1 MRRLCEARGA
11 VPPSSFDKRWGS
23 SLRWASVTLKI
34 ISAFGLVALVGF
46 AWLMSEKKRLFP
58 WRTVLWGVALQFLVA
73 VFVLHTE
80 AGLKFFN
87 GCQRLVDRF
96 IGFADE
102 GNRLVFGPL
111 ARPDV
116 LGRALGPE
124 NTFLFVITITG
135 TIILVSAAST
145 LLYHYGILQL
155 VVRGLAWVM
164 RRVMGTSG
172 SETLATAAN
181 IFMGQT
187 EAPLVIRP
195 YLARM
200 TRSELNCLMIGGFA
214 NIAGG
219 VLAVY
224 SGLLKIP
231 AGHLITQSVMS
242 APAALLIAKV
252 LLPET
257 EKSETSGGAMARIE
271 RETLNGIDALCVGAG
286 EGMKLAINVVAML
299 IAFTAIVAAANWLLG
314 HCVSPLGWHTEKPL
328 QEFLGYLNAP
338 FAWLM
343 GIPAKD
349 CLAVGQILGER
360 IVLNEFFGYLSLSA
374 QKSAL
379 DERSYTLAT
388 YALCGFA
395 NLGSVAIQ
403 IGGIGALVPARRP
416 DLVRLGL
423 RAMVGGVLAC
433 YMTACIAGVL
443 L

>member
-1 MRRLCEARGA
+1 M
-11 VPPSSFDKRWGS
+11 
-23 SLRWASVTLKI
+23 TLKF
-34 ISAFGLVALVGF
+34 ISAFGLIAIVGL
-46 AWLMSEKKRLFP
+46 AWLLSENRRRFP
-58 WRTVLWGVALQFLVA
+58 WRIVIWGVALQFA
-73 VFVLHTE
+73 VGLFVLRTDL
-80 AGLKFFN
+80 GLRFFN
-87 GCQRLVDRF
+87 GCQSFVDRF
-96 IGFADE
+96 IAFADE

-111 ARPDV
+111 AKPDV
-116 LGRALGPE
+116 LAKALGPE
-124 NTFLFVITITG
+124 NTFLFAITVTG
-135 TIILVSAAST
+135 TIILVAAVSS
-145 LLYHYGILQL
+145 LLYHYGVLQL
-155 VVRGLAWVM
+155 VVRGMAFVM

-172 SETLATAAN
+172 SETLAAAAN

-195 YLARM
+195 YLAGM

-224 SGLLKIP
+224 SGMLKIP

-252 LLPET
+252 LVPET
-257 EKSETSGGAMARIE
+257 QTSETAGGAHAKIE
-271 RETLNGIDALCVGAG
+271 RESLNGIDAICIGAG
-286 EGMKLAINVVAML
+286 DGMKLAINVAAML
-299 IAFTAIVAAANWLLG
+299 IAFTAVVAAANWLLG
-314 HCVSPLGWHTEKPL
+314 NLVGSIGWQTAQPL

-338 FAWLM
+338 FAWLI
-343 GIPAKD
+343 GVPFKD

-360 IVLNEFFGYLSLSA
+360 IVLNEFFGYITLSA
-374 QKSAL
+374 KKTVL
-379 DERSYTLAT
+379 DERSYILAS

-395 NLGSVAIQ
+395 NLASVAIQ

-423 RAMVGGVLAC
+423 KAMFGGLLAC
-433 YMTACIAGVL
+433 YMTACVAGVL

>member
-1 MRRLCEARGA
+1 MR
-11 VPPSSFDKRWGS
+11 
-23 SLRWASVTLKI
+23 LKL
-34 ISAFGLVALVGF
+34 ISAFGLITIVAL
-46 AWLMSEKKRLFP
+46 AWLLSEKKRLFP
-58 WRTVLWGVALQFLVA
+58 WRTVLWGVALQFAIGL
-73 VFVLHTE
+73 FVLRTD
-80 AGLKFFN
+80 AGLSFFN
-87 GCQRLVDRF
+87 GCQRAVDRF

-111 ARPDV
+111 AKPDV
-116 LGRALGPE
+116 LGKALGPE
-124 NTFLFVITITG
+124 NTFLFVITVTG
-135 TIILVSAAST
+135 TIILVSAVST

-155 VVRGLAWVM
+155 IVRGMAWVM

-172 SETLATAAN
+172 SETLAAAAN

-187 EAPLVIRP
+187 EAPLVVRP
-195 YLARM
+195 YLAGM

-224 SGLLKIP
+224 SGMLKIP

-257 EKSETSGGAMARIE
+257 EPSETSGGATAKIPP
-271 RETLNGIDALCVGAG
+271 ETINGMDAVCVGAS
-286 EGMKLAINVVAML
+286 EGMKLAINVMAML
-299 IAFTAIVAAANWLLG
+299 IAFTAVVAAANWLLG
-314 HCVSPLGWHTEKPL
+314 YLVSLLGWHTGKPL

-338 FAWLM
+338 FAWLI
-343 GIPAKD
+343 GIPSRD
-349 CLAVGQILGER
+349 CVAIGQILGER
-360 IVLNEFFGYLSLSA
+360 IVLNEFFGYITLSG
-374 QKSAL
+374 QKALL
-379 DERSYTLAT
+379 DERSYILAT

-395 NLGSVAIQ
+395 NLASVAIQ

-423 RAMVGGVLAC
+423 KAMFGGLLAC

>member
-1 MRRLCEARGA
+1 M
-11 VPPSSFDKRWGS
+11 
-23 SLRWASVTLKI
+23 LKL
-34 ISAFGLVALVGF
+34 ISAFGLVAIVAL
-46 AWLMSEKKRLFP
+46 AWGLSEHRRLFP
-58 WRTVLWGVALQFLVA
+58 WRTVLWGIALQFAVA
-73 VFVLHTE
+73 LFVLRTN
-80 AGLKFFN
+80 AGLAFFN
-87 GCQRLVDRF
+87 GCQRAVDRF

-111 ARPDV
+111 AKPDV
-116 LGRALGPE
+116 LEKALGPE
-124 NTFLFVITITG
+124 NTFLLVITVTG
-135 TIILVSAAST
+135 TIILIAAVST
-145 LLYHYGILQL
+145 LLYHYGILQ
-155 VVRGLAWVM
+155 VIVRGIAWVM
-164 RRVMGTSG
+164 RRFMGTSG
-172 SETLATAAN
+172 SETLAMAAN

-195 YLARM
+195 YLPRM

-224 SGLLKIP
+224 SGMLKIP

-242 APAALLIAKV
+242 APAALLISKV

-257 EKSETSGGAMARIE
+257 EPSETSGGARAKIE
-271 RETLNGIDALCVGAG
+271 RETINGIDAICVGAS
-286 EGMKLAINVVAML
+286 EGMKLAINVAAML
-299 IAFTAIVAAANWLLG
+299 IAFTAIIAAANWLLG
-314 HCVSPLGWHTEKPL
+314 HVVSPLGWHTGKPL

-343 GIPAKD
+343 GIPSRD
-349 CLAVGQILGER
+349 CLAIGQILGER
-360 IVLNEFFGYLSLSA
+360 IVLNEFFGYISLSA
-374 QKSAL
+374 QKPL
-379 DERSYTLAT
+379 LQERSYVLAT

-423 RAMVGGVLAC
+423 KAMFGGLLAC

-443 L
+443 V